1 MGIVAQNTPFQF
13 DFNRF
18 LLFAKGNAGIG
29 LRILF
34 VCYVTNGTFAKI
46 RGPEAIYRMMGNE

>member
-18 LLFAKGNAGIG
+18 LLFCKRKCGNRLTDSIRL
-29 LRILF
+29 LRNKWNL
-34 VCYVTNGTFAKI
+34 
-46 RGPEAIYRMMGNE
+46 